1 MKNARLNPAYRSNE
15 RKSDADRKRQK
26 RLDPGVRQHEQQT
39 DTARRANTRQ
49 NPDVLE
55 HEREQR
61 AIARLD
67 PGVLEHEREQRT
79 IARNNLQNSKTVQDL
94 IKEFHEAVEQG
105 PVLSCYVCNTI
116 QYPYNVVEL
125 TADSLPNCGAV
136 SECTADAP
144 AGSWLC
150 KSCQRYL
157 KQKEYPPMSAANG
170 MVFPVIPENFKDT
183 RELEWSLA
191 SPRKAFMKIFAAPRG
206 EQHVIRGNVVNVPF
220 NVNETVQSLPRL
232 PNDHETIQVEI
243 KRDLRYKNVVMS
255 QAVRP
260 ERVRGVAQYLCSQ
273 QLFREQNITYD
284 NSWALDSAPESE
296 VPEDRGSELLEDVQ
310 SSNQENLQN
319 NAEDSSSA
327 SVNPEIDENETLH
340 NERELN
346 DAIGRISDLT
356 ATEVQLEQDITQTL
370 LRIETL
376 VDSITEEENSSIHQ
390 PSEAASQ
397 PETNQS
403 VQVADEA
410 AEDVPLNNQETAQ
423 LDDGCWSEQGEEV
436 DVCSLS

>member
-1 MKNARLNPAYRSNE
+1 MAEKRSSKRLHEEDPANLQPSQSTSSNSTPHQDQQSQIQDPTLRASTSTPSTSSSIVVEGNENPQNNWLENWRKNLEERRRENEKRKIDEDKEKRRAQKRKSMKNTRLNPAYRSNE

-61 AIARLD
+61 ATARLD

-296 VPEDRGSELLEDVQ
+296 VPVDRG
-310 SSNQENLQN
+310 N
-319 NAEDSSSA
+319 
-327 SVNPEIDENETLH
+327 
-340 NERELN
+340 
-346 DAIGRISDLT
+346 
-356 ATEVQLEQDITQTL
+356 
-370 LRIETL
+370 
-376 VDSITEEENSSIHQ
+376 
-390 PSEAASQ
+390 
-397 PETNQS
+397 
-403 VQVADEA
+403 
-410 AEDVPLNNQETAQ
+410 
-423 LDDGCWSEQGEEV
+423 
-436 DVCSLS
+436 